1 MTSFNPSPFD
11 DSASF
16 FDEMLSDPFQ
26 PVDLAA
32 LYPTA
37 EEHLDK
43 GDDFYSAY
51 QSNPSDKRSRD
62 ALAQAVAHYRQALEI
77 QPDLSK
83 AYTSLASALWE
94 QGNIS
99 LENAL
104 HYCELAIQ
112 FEPSETRHYISQGRF
127 LLDSGQPHQA
137 ISHFKRALAVS
148 ISPQPQTHQY
158 LAQAYFSVLNQP
170 ISPSL
175 NQHNHCVADR
185 TSPLNLVQLKVFGHG
200 MAHWALSNTLSLI
213 APDNT
218 MNEAPKESTSIKK
231 SQSSKPKT
239 IKAQVSKHPLE
250 GMFQAVSTLANSTLP
265 TPWRTPYYR
274 WVTQHVSQHPQL
286 LKSLAKCYVTDGKIT
301 EAVQTYQ
308 KAVELNPSDVE
319 AHHTLGILFTQVNE
333 PEQAQLHFDKVVSLN
348 PNHFES
354 LYELG
359 HIYTEKQDYMRALYY
374 FKEATKQTEHHPYLL
389 SNMAYVLFK
398 LGDMEG
404 AVAAYNDAL
413 EYGTDN
419 EWRSAVAQ
427 TLGALYYQTFDD
439 DEAAKEAFGLA
450 LTLDSS
456 NTEAAMM
463 LAELY
468 FEEGDFQSALSL
480 YESIDERG
488 YATASVYSHVGY
500 ILWQM
505 DRNDEA
511 LTAYQKALKLDSE
524 NAIVYNN
531 MGVIYL
537 DEMFDAVKAS
547 VMFDKALSHNPNYT
561 LACFNKGRSLE
572 LLGNTT
578 DAAQCYS
585 DTLNLNKFN
594 PELDSQEIEDR
605 LHLLFKA

>member
-16 FDEMLSDPFQ
+16 YDEMLSDPFQ

-37 EEHLDK
+37 EEHLTK
-43 GDDFYSAY
+43 GDDFYQAY
-51 QSNPSDKRSRD
+51 QSNPSDTRSGD
-62 ALAQAVAHYRQALEI
+62 ALEQAVAHYRHALEI

-83 AYTSLASALWE
+83 AYTNLASALWE

-112 FEPSETRHYISQGRF
+112 FEPGEVSHYLSQGRF
-127 LLDSGQPHQA
+127 LLESGQPVQS
-137 ISHFKRALAVS
+137 IVYFQRALA
-148 ISPQPQTHQY
+148 ISVMPQPKTHQY
-158 LAQAYFSVLNQP
+158 LAKAYFQVLGQP
-170 ISPSL
+170 IPPSL
-175 NQHNHCVADR
+175 SVQNQRPVDVV
-185 TSPLNLVQLKVFGHG
+185 SPVSVNQLKTFSQ
-200 MAHWALSNTLSLI
+200 AAYHWALSKTLTLVTPAKVSVL
-213 APDNT
+213 A
-218 MNEAPKESTSIKK
+218 STHPSKTSVVSIKPVVK
-231 SQSSKPKT
+231 SSHP
-239 IKAQVSKHPLE
+239 AQ
-250 GMFQAVSTLANSTLP
+250 GFFQVASRVVDATLP
-265 TPWRTPYYR
+265 TTFRTPYYR

-286 LKSLAKCYVTDGKIT
+286 LKSLAHCYVTDGQLTDAI
-301 EAVQTYQ
+301 QTYQ
-308 KAVELNPSDVE
+308 RAVELNPVDVE
-319 AHHTLGILFTQVNE
+319 AHHTLGVLFTQVE
-333 PEQAQLHFDKVVSLN
+333 EIEQAQLHFDKVVSLN
-348 PNHFES
+348 PSHFNA

-359 HIYTEKQDYMRALYY
+359 HIYTDKQDYMRALYY
-374 FKEATKQTEHHPYLL
+374 FKEATKQTQHHPYLL

-419 EWRSAVAQ
+419 VWRSAVAQ

-439 DEAAKEAFGLA
+439 DEAAKEAFSLA
-450 LTLDSS
+450 LTLDPN

-463 LAELY
+463 LAELL
-468 FEEGDFQSALSL
+468 FEDGDFQSALAL
-480 YESIDERG
+480 YEEIDARG
-488 YATASVYSHVGY
+488 SANANVYSHVGY

-511 LTAYQKALKLDSE
+511 LTSYNKALRLDSE

-537 DEMFDAVKAS
+537 DEMFDAQKAS
-547 VMFDKALSHNPNYT
+547 LMFEKALLYNPNYT
-561 LACFNKGRSLE
+561 LACFNMGRSME
-572 LLGNTT
+572 LLGKTT
-578 DAAQCYS
+578 EAAQHYS
-585 DTLNLNKFN
+585 DALNLNIFN
-594 PELDSQEIEDR
+594 PELESQEIEDR
-605 LHLLFKA
+605 LHLLFEV